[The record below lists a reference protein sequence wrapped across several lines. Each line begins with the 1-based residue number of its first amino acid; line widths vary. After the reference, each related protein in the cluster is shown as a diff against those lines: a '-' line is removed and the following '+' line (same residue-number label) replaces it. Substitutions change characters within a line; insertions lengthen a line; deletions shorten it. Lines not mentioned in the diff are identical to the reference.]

1 MLCILSTTSNAGSI
15 FLLMGLS
22 FTLYLIQKDLAL
34 AGSFADFLHRSNV
47 AFEYAKSRQLQGETG
62 EENGIE
68 MSAV

>member
-1 MLCILSTTSNAGSI
+1 
-15 FLLMGLS
+15 MGLS